1 MAVLNSLKRDFGLSL
16 SWPSEGCDSY
26 YEYCPQTILTKRLKT
41 QLLAKHMVR
50 SSGISPRTAA
60 QLRKQTARMRNPA
73 YFSETTPARSFLAA
87 FFPPRSD
94 FFSENEFS
102 RAVLH
107 AKLPAL
113 RGPEYPRLRRGD
125 GPHRVRTAFCTVGKK
140 TALLSLLLVKQ
151 SATDLS
157 DHTSSGAGLRCGS
170 APLLQRAGRL
180 PRRGW

>member
-87 FFPPRSD
+87 FSHPEAIFSVKMNFQEPCCTRSC
-94 FFSENEFS
+94 
-102 RAVLH
+102 
-107 AKLPAL
+107 
-113 RGPEYPRLRRGD
+113 RLCE
-125 GPHRVRTAFCTVGKK
+125 VRNI
-140 TALLSLLLVKQ
+140 LV
-151 SATDLS
+151 SGAATDPTAS
-157 DHTSSGAGLRCGS
+157 ARRF
-170 APLLQRAGRL
+170 APLAK
-180 PRRGW
+180 RRRSCRCCW